1 MPVKLIMTWDI
12 LAEREREYFEFVIGE
27 FIPGVQ
33 RMGLQP
39 VEAWVTT
46 YGDYPQI
53 QVGMLA
59 DNLSGLQRV
68 MQSDGWAQLRE
79 KLSGFVENLSFKIIQ
94 ARGGFQF

>member
-1 MPVKLIMTWDI
+1 MPIKLIMTWDI
-12 LAEREREYFEFVIGE
+12 IAEREREYFEFVIGE

-33 RMGLQP
+33 RLGLQP

-53 QVGMLA
+53 QVAMLA
-59 DNLSGLQRV
+59 DSLSGLQRV
-68 MQSDGWAQLRE
+68 LQSDGWTQLRA
-79 KLSGFVENLSFKIIQ
+79 KLGEFVENLSYKITR

>member
-1 MPVKLIMTWDI
+1 MPIKLIMTWDI
-12 LAEREREYFEFVIGE
+12 IAEREREYFEFVIGE

-53 QVGMLA
+53 QVGILA

-68 MQSDGWAQLRE
+68 LQSDGWTQLRDR
-79 KLSGFVENLSFKIIQ
+79 LSGFVENLSFKITH